1 MIISVTGQNP
11 VDSAS
16 QHITGLCAMV
26 YKDESMHYDSCAYLA
41 TQIGISCSMQMY
53 YGHCWYIIV
62 SFYI

>member
-26 YKDESMHYDSCAYLA
+26 YKDA
-41 TQIGISCSMQMY
+41 QIGISCSLQMY
-53 YGHCWYIIV
+53 YGHCWNIIV